1 MFHLYALR
9 LGLVDLVD
17 LSDKNYRAAYE
28 RQTIWDVGAERIVLR
43 IAAIIFMERVFQID
57 LVSMTAK
64 KYDVSLV
71 VDIEGVGE
79 EIASLPLLAK

>member
-1 MFHLYALR
+1 M
-9 LGLVDLVD
+9 VDLVD

-28 RQTIWDVGAERIVLR
+28 RQTIWDVVAETIVLR
-43 IAAIIFMERVFQID
+43 IAALIFMERVFQID